1 MSAIFASLYRKT
13 NPFEPKICIDKAE
26 YLSAVIAFFF
36 FKFIDKKKLITNT
49 CYFNYEK

>member
-13 NPFEPKICIDKAE
+13 KNPFEPKICIDKAE

-36 FKFIDKKKLITNT
+36 LLFIDKKKI
-49 CYFNYEK
+49 NYKYLLF